1 MNALFLSSSPLAVLW
16 GQLGGEGW
24 LSSVPCFW
32 IACHLRRA
40 LLMWFYFFRSL
51 LLILLSS
58 FAFIA
63 VILSLGKGSFECTAR
78 AVSSKKYTCKPP
90 IICEVFAPCLPSE
103 MDPKC
108 WWGSRVRSPMQ
119 TEPWHQACL
128 ALGLPRQ
135 APQKWRSLWQSPAT
149 LPAPTDVSA
158 QAHQALNLLPHP
170 SGAPHVCLP
179 ALGLPSQAVVPRTC
193 AETTLLTPR

>member
-1 MNALFLSSSPLAVLW
+1 MWHEIVYSKQAGVDGIASHVYNLGVFFLKTVFVVMNALFLSSSPLAVLW

-32 IACHLRRA
+32 IACHLRRG
-40 LLMWFYFFRSL
+40 LWMWMIYFFRSL
-51 LLILLSS
+51 LPILLSS

-63 VILSLGKGSFECTAR
+63 VIFSSGKASFECATG

-119 TEPWHQACL
+119 TEP
-128 ALGLPRQ
+128 
-135 APQKWRSLWQSPAT
+135 
-149 LPAPTDVSA
+149 
-158 QAHQALNLLPHP
+158 
-170 SGAPHVCLP
+170 
-179 ALGLPSQAVVPRTC
+179 
-193 AETTLLTPR
+193 